1 MPNPSENHE
10 ALSILAIDIGSVHTR
25 ALLFDEIDGQYHFI
39 AEGSSPTTTFS
50 PIDDFNEGLFQ
61 AILRLQS
68 HTGAILLDEES
79 HLIIPSQ
86 TDGAGIDRLVITYSA
101 GPEIR
106 VVTIGLLQEFSLR
119 AANDLANTMPT
130 RIVEQIS
137 SNDQRTIEKQ
147 MNAIVQSVPELFI
160 FTGGTENGATRS
172 IENLITLLADI
183 YKILPPH
190 CDPKIIYAGNQD
202 LIEKVKK
209 VLGAV
214 AEVRVAPNLRPSLST
229 VQMQP
234 AKEVLANAVTEIQ
247 ENHLEGL
254 KDMASF
260 ASTPIMP
267 SSYRFDQIVQFL
279 GKLYDS
285 SKGVLGVNLG
295 ASWSTFSASN
305 GDQSI
310 VKVLPYGLGQGIR
323 NYLQHYSLEE
333 IHRWI
338 RINLTIEDLENYL
351 HQKAL
356 FPGSLPISNATL
368 EIEQAVAREML
379 YRGSR
384 AMIDSWQVEFTS
396 FEPILVGGSLFSGTL
411 PSLQSLLTVLDGLQP
426 IGISTIILDT
436 HDLMASLGAAAT
448 ISPYLPVQV
457 LESSAFTNLGAVIC
471 PVAFEKPG
479 TPILRA
485 IIEYEDGNTT
495 KTIIN
500 QGTLTVLPV
509 SNGQA
514 VNVHFEPLRQV
525 LIDPF
530 KNVYGFRVLG
540 GVCGVV
546 VDARSRPLELPKD
559 DSQRKELLKRWA
571 GFSNG

>member
-1 MPNPSENHE
+1 MSNQSENHE

-39 AEGSSPTTTFS
+39 AEGCAPTTTFS

-61 AILRLQS
+61 AILHLQT

-86 TDGAGIDRLVITYSA
+86 PDGAGIDRLVVTYSA
-101 GPEIR
+101 GSEIK
-106 VVTIGLLQEFSLR
+106 VVTIGLLQEFSLG
-119 AANDLANTMPT
+119 AANDLASTATT

-137 SNDQRTIEKQ
+137 SNDQRTVEKQ
-147 MNAIVQSVPELFI
+147 MNAIVQSAPELFI
-160 FTGGTENGATRS
+160 FTGGTENGASRS
-172 IENLITLLADI
+172 IENLITLIADV

-190 CDPKIIYAGNQD
+190 CNPKIIYAGNKQ
-202 LIEKVKK
+202 LAEKVEK

-214 AEVRVAPNLRPSLST
+214 AEVHTAPNLRPSLAT

-234 AKEVLANAVTEIQ
+234 AREVLANVITQIQ
-247 ENHLEGL
+247 GNHLEGL

-279 GKLYDS
+279 GKLYES
-285 SKGVLGVNLG
+285 PKGVLGVNLG
-295 ASWSTFSASN
+295 ASWSIFSASN
-305 GDQSI
+305 GDHSV
-310 VKVLPYGLGQGIR
+310 VKVVPYGLGQGMDQFL
-323 NYLQHYSLEE
+323 NHYPLED
-333 IHRWI
+333 IYRWM
-338 RINLTIEDLENYL
+338 RLNLTQEDLENYL

-356 FPGSLPISNATL
+356 FPGSLPISAATL
-368 EIEQAVAREML
+368 EIEQAAAREML

-384 AMIDSWQVEFTS
+384 AMIDGWKVEFTS
-396 FEPILVGGSLFSGTL
+396 FEPILVGGSLFSNTL
-411 PSLQSLLTVLDGLQP
+411 PSFQNLLTILDGLQP

-448 ISPYLPVQV
+448 LSPYLPVQV

-485 IIEYEDGNTT
+485 FIEYEDGNTT

-500 QGTLTVLPV
+500 QGSLTMLPV

-525 LIDPF
+525 LIDPY

-559 DSQRKELLKRWA
+559 ETQRKELLKKWA
-571 GFSNG
+571 GFYNG